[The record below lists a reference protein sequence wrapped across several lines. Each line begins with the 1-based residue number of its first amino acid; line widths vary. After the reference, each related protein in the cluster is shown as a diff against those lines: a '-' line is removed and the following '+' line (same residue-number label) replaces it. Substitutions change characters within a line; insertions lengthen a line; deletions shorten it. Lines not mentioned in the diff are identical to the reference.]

1 MCSKRSSFY
10 LFLIFFFFNGSAF
23 ANNDLNKK
31 AIDYLERLDFF
42 SASFIQDNEDSINE
56 GKIFI
61 GSERIRVEYYSPSKI
76 LIVLDKNKAMYYNYD
91 LEEDEFFDPSKTSAG
106 FFFNI
111 FKNPDFFKNSKTVSE
126 DNYLVLKKSGI
137 NDEET
142 FHISIFFENNPF
154 ILRKIKLIIEDSVLI
169 LSIFDHNFNENFD
182 ENFFKLINPEFFDG
196 N

>member
-76 LIVLDKNKAMYYNYD
+76 LIVLDQ
-91 LEEDEFFDPSKTSAG
+91 L
-106 FFFNI
+106 
-111 FKNPDFFKNSKTVSE
+111 
-126 DNYLVLKKSGI
+126 
-137 NDEET
+137 
-142 FHISIFFENNPF
+142 
-154 ILRKIKLIIEDSVLI
+154 
-169 LSIFDHNFNENFD
+169 
-182 ENFFKLINPEFFDG
+182 
-196 N
+196 